1 MKQSLTIQAGRTGRR
16 SRAWLL
22 SVMLAANLPAAHT
35 QSPRFSVTSEQVV
48 AAMRGHAWSI
58 EGVRITLPAAITTA
72 VADPKLGIETASM
85 LNTHE
90 ARLRVVCRVPAACLP
105 FFATAVWPENVASIS
120 SPLDRSAEGGSRKA
134 PLPSPDGG
142 GESSAA
148 RLRAGSSATLLLE
161 GDRVH
166 IQVQV
171 VCLQAGAAGER
182 IRVATR
188 DRKQTYVAEIVSA
201 TLLKGSLPQ

>member
-1 MKQSLTIQAGRTGRR
+1 MTQSLMIQARWTGV
-16 SRAWLL
+16 WLL
-22 SVMLAANLPAAHT
+22 LAVIPNVRAQA
-35 QSPRFSVTSEQVV
+35 PRFSVTSEQVV

-58 EGVRITLPAAITTA
+58 EGVRITLPAAITTT

-85 LNTHE
+85 LGTHE
-90 ARLRVVCRVPAACLP
+90 ARLRVVCRVRAACLP
-105 FFATAVWPENVASIS
+105 FFATAVWPENVESIS
-120 SPLDRSAEGGSRKA
+120 PPLDRSAEGAGRK
-134 PLPSPDGG
+134 PSIQPADGG
-142 GESSAA
+142 GESFT
-148 RLRAGSSATLLLE
+148 RLRAGAPATLLLE

-171 VCLQAGAAGER
+171 VCLQGGAAGEK

-188 DRKQTYVAEIVSA
+188 DRKQTYVAEIVSS